1 MNVKPV
7 LGDWEIPR
15 IEAIDAYEQR
25 RFVELEV
32 PGRAGSLYQDLNLRP
47 ARIGLRGSLYGDE
60 TRNDFLEALREK
72 FRAGEPVTFVA
83 DILTATEVQY
93 VVIEALAVAQS
104 GRHPDQMD
112 YRIVL
117 RESPPPPPP
126 PDPFGGIDAGLL
138 GDAANLLDSVTGA
151 LDALEMLGAIPN
163 ISDPTPPLRETL
175 SGVGSAL
182 AGLAEVA
189 GGLGNLFGES
199 D

>member
-15 IEAIDAYEQR
+15 IEAIDAFEQR

-47 ARIGLRGSLYGDE
+47 AWIGLRGSLFGDE

-93 VVIEALAVAQS
+93 VVIETLAVAQS
-104 GRHPDQMD
+104 GSHPDQMD

-126 PDPFGGIDAGLL
+126 PDPLGGIDTGLL
-138 GDAANLLDSVTGA
+138 GDAASLLDSVTGA
-151 LDALEMLGAIPN
+151 LDALEMLGAIPD

-182 AGLAEVA
+182 AGLAGVA
-189 GGLGNLFGES
+189 GSLSNLFGES

>member
-151 LDALEMLGAIPN
+151 LDALEMLGAIPD

>member
-32 PGRAGSLYQDLNLRP
+32 PGRPGSLYQDLNLRP

-151 LDALEMLGAIPN
+151 LDALEMLGAIPD

>member
-15 IEAIDAYEQR
+15 IEAIEAYEQR

-32 PGRAGSLYQDLNLRP
+32 PGRAGSLYQDLDLRP
-47 ARIGLRGSLYGDE
+47 AWIGLRGSLFGDE
-60 TRNDFLEALREK
+60 IRNDFLEALREK

-93 VVIEALAVAQS
+93 VIIETLEVAES

-126 PDPFGGIDAGLL
+126 PDPLGGIDTGLL
-138 GDAANLLDSVTGA
+138 DDAGNLLDSVTGA
-151 LDALEMLGAIPN
+151 LDALEMLGSIPD
-163 ISDPTPPLRETL
+163 ISDPTPPLRDTL
-175 SGVGSAL
+175 SGVATAL
-182 AGLAEVA
+182 EGLSGITGE
-189 GGLGNLFGES
+189 LSNLFGES
-199 D
+199 E

>member
-15 IEAIDAYEQR
+15 IEAIEAFEQR
-25 RFVELEV
+25 RLVELEV

-47 ARIGLRGSLYGDE
+47 AWIGLRGSLFGDE

-93 VVIEALAVAQS
+93 VVIETLAVAQS
-104 GRHPDQMD
+104 GSHPDQMD

-138 GDAANLLDSVTGA
+138 GDAASLLDSVTGA
-151 LDALEMLGAIPN
+151 LDALEMLGAIPD

-182 AGLAEVA
+182 AGLAGVA
-189 GGLGNLFGES
+189 GSLSNLFGES

>member
-15 IEAIDAYEQR
+15 IEAIDAFEQR
-25 RFVELEV
+25 RFVELKV

-47 ARIGLRGSLYGDE
+47 AWIGLRGSLFGDE

-93 VVIEALAVAQS
+93 VVIETLAVAQS
-104 GRHPDQMD
+104 GSHPDQMD

-126 PDPFGGIDAGLL
+126 PDPFGGIDTGLL
-138 GDAANLLDSVTGA
+138 GDAASLLDSVTGA
-151 LDALEMLGAIPN
+151 LDALEMLGAIPD

-182 AGLAEVA
+182 AGLAEVT
-189 GGLGNLFGES
+189 GSLSNLFGES

>member
-93 VVIEALAVAQS
+93 VVIEALAVAQN